1 MADPAIDSKTPSG
14 LGCVVHLGATP
25 ESGGVA
31 AWRVAAAATWRLGRS
46 LLNWRCAGIG
56 PPCAM
61 ERDLRKFYAVSST
74 CDACIS
80 KHGWCKLSGRYR
92 ASQQAR

>member
-46 LLNWRCAGIG
+46 LLGWRCAGIG
-56 PPCAM
+56 PPNDI
-61 ERDLRKFYAVSST
+61 EREIFGTSMLCQAHVMP
-74 CDACIS
+74 
-80 KHGWCKLSGRYR
+80 
-92 ASQQAR
+92 ASQSMADAS